1 MGWLNNL
8 IMPLICVWI
17 WGLLLLIT
25 IYAQGGV
32 NNAYRKKATAVN
44 QTYAEHFNQFT
55 FYMAVF
61 WAVEILCGIGIGF
74 LIFRS

>member
-1 MGWLNNL
+1 MGWLNSL
-8 IMPLICVWI
+8 IMPLICAWI
-17 WGLLLLIT
+17 WGLILLLT

-32 NNAYRKKATAVN
+32 NDAYTKKATAVN

-61 WAVEILCGIGIGF
+61 WAFEILSGIGIGV
-74 LIFRS
+74 LIFRN